1 MEKVNPAPSRGH
13 KASILRY
20 WRAIEMFAPQRIPSL
35 DLTSRMEPVVQA
47 SDSVAVPWSGTS
59 RLAPPISGK
68 VWRFQVYCGIYKI
81 RNVTGF
87 LERKFGQGF
96 VAIETRESGHSCLF
110 TFTATGE
117 GRPLL
122 DTFTISTA
130 PWAVSRTLKPGPKD
144 AKWLDGFER
153 FAAAET
159 ESLVSQMAASPD
171 DEDARLAL
179 SKGMRLG
186 RRLRYGDLVSAT
198 RRFMLALE
206 VERILG
212 PTDIRIAARQ
222 VSEKFQYKVED
233 QDFLNSFYLKDLA
246 KVASSVENGE
256 CGAALAGFL
265 AADEEIADKA
275 RIDVRK
281 DLGASWDMISPA
293 LFPEGRWP
301 SASDQK
307 LYSGQQLAVNTAISG
322 IGESHAGESA
332 CATMESQ
339 VGAGLKA
346 PRGLKPTPLGAA
358 SGLCAINGPPGTGKT
373 TILRDMVAGIVVER
387 AKRLAALARPQ
398 DAFAA
403 QSRLWTI
410 DGVRR
415 PVTLWNSQFLGFEIV
430 IASNNNAAVE
440 NVSLEL
446 PASQAVS
453 REWESRCDYYRE
465 IATRMIEQKAWALM
479 TARLGN
485 RKNCSRF
492 RKTFWFG
499 ESDSDP
505 PGAGIGPGF
514 LRYLQGVKQK
524 PKAWQ
529 NAVGDFHRAVQCEN
543 KIRNERSAA
552 WEALNH
558 LKRLEKAFESQ
569 QDALKGYEYRRTEC
583 GIQATRL
590 EAQRNEL
597 AAARQDASQRR
608 TEHHAL
614 KPGFVDAFFTVGRA
628 YRAWQS
634 KDSSLQ
640 FACEQADVKLAKTD
654 RALEEARAGLRA
666 AEEDVRKISGLL
678 AEAEEKLSGERA
690 RREDWKLHLGAALP
704 DWWEQEVEEKREL
717 SSPWADQEWNEARTR
732 VFIEALHLHRAFIE
746 CNARQI
752 QRNLLRAMD
761 LLAGRVPAD
770 ADPLGARSAWA
781 TLFFITPVISTTFAS
796 FDRLFAHLKR
806 EELGWLLID
815 EAGQCAPQAAAGALW
830 RSRRAIVTGDPMQ
843 LEPINP
849 LPESAQRALR
859 EHFGVEEQWAPANTS
874 AQRLADRA
882 SIIGT
887 YIQSED
893 GGEDALWVGC
903 PLRVHRRCERP
914 MFDIANKIAYG
925 GQMVSAT
932 PALEPRKFEPSC
944 WIDVKGT
951 EADGHWIPA
960 EGIVAEML
968 LTELLAS
975 GAAPDEIFLLSPFR
989 AVARAL
995 SALGAKHKLRRAG
1008 TIHRAQGKEADI
1020 VILVLGG
1027 NPAAAR
1033 AKEWASDKPNLLNV
1047 AVSRAKRRFYI
1058 IGNREAWLACPTPY
1072 FADAAE
1078 LLAAQ
1083 PSRART
1089 AGGVQ

>member
-1 MEKVNPAPSRGH
+1 MEKVKPALSRSH

-35 DLTSRMEPVVQA
+35 DRTSRMEPVFQA
-47 SDSVAVPWSGTS
+47 SDSSALPWSGAS
-59 RLAPPISGK
+59 RLPLPIPGK

-87 LERKFGQGF
+87 LDRKFGHGA
-96 VAIETRESGHSCLF
+96 VAIEPRERGHSCLF
-110 TFTATGE
+110 TFTASAD

-144 AKWLDGFER
+144 ARWLDGFES
-153 FAAAET
+153 FAAVET
-159 ESLVSQMAASPD
+159 DSLTSQMAALPD
-171 DEDARLAL
+171 DEDVRLAL
-179 SKGMRLG
+179 SKGTRLG
-186 RRLRYGDLVSAT
+186 RRLRYGDLASAT
-198 RRFMLALE
+198 RRFAVALE
-206 VERILG
+206 VDRMLA
-212 PTDIRIAARQ
+212 PTEIRIAARQ
-222 VSEKFQYKVED
+222 VNENFQYKVED
-233 QDFLNSFYLKDLA
+233 QDCLNSFYLKDLE

-256 CGAALAGFL
+256 CGPALAGFL
-265 AADEEIADKA
+265 AADEEIDLEA

-281 DLGASWDMISPA
+281 DLDASWDMVSPVQ
-293 LFPEGRWP
+293 FPEGRWP
-301 SASDQK
+301 SESDQT
-307 LYSGQQLAVNTAISG
+307 LYSGQQLAVNKAISG
-322 IGESHAGESA
+322 IGESPG
-332 CATMESQ
+332 
-339 VGAGLKA
+339 GLW
-346 PRGLKPTPLGAA
+346 
-358 SGLCAINGPPGTGKT
+358 AINGPPGTGKT
-373 TILRDMVAGIVVER
+373 TILREIVAGIVVER

-403 QSRLWTI
+403 QSRLWKI

-453 REWESRCDYYRE
+453 PEWQRRCDYYGE
-465 IATRMIEQKAWALM
+465 IATRVIEQNAWALT

-499 ESDSDP
+499 ESDSDL

-514 LRYLQGVKQK
+514 LRYLQGVKQR

-529 NAVGDFHRAVQCEN
+529 NAVDDFHRAVQREN
-543 KIRNERSAA
+543 KIRTERGAA
-552 WEALNH
+552 WEALND
-558 LKRLEKAFESQ
+558 LKRLKKAFESERE
-569 QDALKGYEYRRTEC
+569 ALKGYEYRYTEC

-590 EAQRNEL
+590 ETQRNEL
-597 AAARQDASQRR
+597 AAARQEAFQRR
-608 TEHHAL
+608 SEHHGL
-614 KPGFVDAFFTVGRA
+614 KPGFVDAFFTAGRA
-628 YRAWQS
+628 YRRWQS

-654 RALEEARAGLRA
+654 RSLEEARAGLRA
-666 AEEDVRKISGLL
+666 AEEDVRRVSGLL
-678 AEAEEKLSGERA
+678 AQAEEHLAAERA
-690 RREDWKLHLGAALP
+690 RCEKWKLHLGAALP
-704 DWWEQEVEEKREL
+704 DWWEQEAGEKREL
-717 SSPWADQEWNEARTR
+717 SSPWADREWNEARTR

-761 LLAGRVPAD
+761 LLAGKVPAD

-781 TLFFITPVISTTFAS
+781 TLFFVTPVISTTFAS

-849 LPESAQRALR
+849 LPESAQRALQ
-859 EHFGVEEQWAPANTS
+859 EHFGVEEKWAPANTS

-882 SIIGT
+882 SLIGT
-887 YIQSED
+887 YIQSEE
-893 GGEDALWVGC
+893 GCEDALWVGC

-914 MFDIANKIAYG
+914 MFDIANRIAYG

-932 PALEPRKFEPSC
+932 QPAELREFEPSC

-1008 TIHRAQGKEADI
+1008 TIHRAQGKEAEI

-1027 NPAAAR
+1027 NPAVPR

-1089 AGGVQ
+1089 AGGVG